1 MSEKKIVHY
10 IGEVWAAVGQSAFLV
25 PVDHTNHVE
34 GQRVSNNLPVRT
46 STVVSYD
53 KEAGV
58 VETLNTIYKPLP
70 LPV

>member
-34 GQRVSNNLPVRT
+34 GQGVLNHRPART
-46 STVVSYD
+46 SKVVAYD
-53 KEAGV
+53 KESGV

-70 LPV
+70 LPA